1 MSPKTP
7 YEHKP
12 RKLDEEGIAKEIEE
26 YRRRKDAKIQRINLS
41 YLDRPDIRLVE
52 PGDYGP
58 IHLEH
63 EFETPDDVNYVL
75 TGSSMTRNSK
85 FPRHVPWVNALTGYE
100 DAYHDRK
107 KGKIVIP
114 VFHQVSANI
123 IHAGLLPI
131 LASALASLKDPLQW
145 PYPPSMHINIEYMP
159 DGTGVLESTKYGAI
173 ALVHALSGTAKTLNR
188 SIVYKLRGRKTKG
201 NRFPGVPDWNRMLKE
216 SGIATHIR
224 SSQIWTI
231 RLETPE
237 LAKQANQLLIPL
249 FKEAILM
256 EHSFKTE
263 RRTAHV
269 LNNIRATLEFN
280 GVDPDSL

>member
-1 MSPKTP
+1 MAPKKA
-7 YEHKP
+7 YEHTP
-12 RKLDEEGIAKEIEE
+12 RKLDKEGIAKEIEE
-26 YRRRKDAKIQRINLS
+26 YKRRKNAKVRHINLS
-41 YLDRPDIRLVE
+41 YLDRPDVRLVE

-58 IHLEH
+58 IRLDY

-75 TGSSMTRNSK
+75 SGSSMTANGK
-85 FPRHVPWVNALTGYE
+85 FPRKKRWTYTLTDYE
-100 DAYHDRK
+100 DAYHDTKR
-107 KGKIVIP
+107 GRIVIP
-114 VFHQVSANI
+114 VFDQDSANV
-123 IHAGLLPI
+123 IHSGLLPV
-131 LASALASLKDPLQW
+131 LADGLARLGDPLQW
-145 PYPPSMHINIEYMP
+145 PYPPSTHIHIEYMP

-173 ALVHALSGTAKTLNR
+173 ALVHALSGTAKTPNR

-201 NRFPGVPDWNRMLKE
+201 NRFPGVSDWNRMLKE

-263 RRTAHV
+263 RRTTHV

>member
-1 MSPKTP
+1 MAPKKAYQHT
-7 YEHKP
+7 P
-12 RKLDEEGIAKEIEE
+12 RKLDKEEIAKEIEE
-26 YRRRKDAKIQRINLS
+26 YKRRKNVKVRHINLS

-58 IHLEH
+58 IRLDY

-75 TGSSMTRNSK
+75 TGSGMTKNGK
-85 FPRHVPWVNALTGYE
+85 FPFHKPWINTLTGYE
-100 DAYHDRK
+100 DAYLD
-107 KGKIVIP
+107 KGRLIIP
-114 VFHQVSANI
+114 VFDQDSANV
-123 IHAGLLPI
+123 IHTGLLPV
-131 LASALASLKDPLQW
+131 LADSLVRLGDPLQW
-145 PYPPSMHINIEYMP
+145 PYPPSTHIHIEFLP
-159 DGTGVLESTKYGAI
+159 DGTGVLKSTKYGAI
-173 ALVHALSGTAKTLNR
+173 ALVHALSGNTKTPKR

-269 LNNIRATLEFN
+269 LNNICETLEYN